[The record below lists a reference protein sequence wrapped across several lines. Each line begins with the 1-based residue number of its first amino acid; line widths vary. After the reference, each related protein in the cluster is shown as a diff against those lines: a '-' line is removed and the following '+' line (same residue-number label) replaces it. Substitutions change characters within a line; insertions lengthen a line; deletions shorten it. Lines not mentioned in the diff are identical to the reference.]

1 MPNSSLKLRTM
12 SFKNIKS
19 LKSKILLLIIW
30 LAVYTVSILVIN
42 MLFRIPEEKLTKYS
56 NRLEIIEND
65 IIQLQAIKSDFL
77 VQYQREGKSIA
88 LTGDPLDHKADTI
101 IQKVFN
107 EIHYLADAV
116 PRFHKDSILRNLH
129 ASFSGS
135 FSTYATNIYDLF
147 QFVRER
153 GNLNTGL
160 ISQWLNLSNGM
171 FVSSANENVY
181 ANNIFLQIK
190 QLEIKYLQGYE
201 TNYLEDL
208 ADTLTIIMNSIA
220 FEDYEISR
228 DNINNYIILTNKLIE
243 INKRIQISNDAGLI
257 PQVNHTFS
265 NTLNDCMQLSSA
277 YKQSIDR
284 SIFISRLAGYLLILA
299 LFFIGLFWLL
309 KISHK
314 LIIKP
319 LEKTMNYVDEVSR
332 GLLPDMLLEV
342 KTENEFETISEKLNR
357 LVNNLKEKFN
367 FIKALNESNFNVSL
381 SQIDEQDILGNEL
394 VEIRKKIIETSEEQ
408 AKNNEENMR
417 RRYINEGLAKFA
429 EILRTNNN
437 DIKVL
442 GDIFIQN
449 TVKYLNAIQGGLF
462 LLNDSDEEKPS
473 LSLVASFAYDRKKYL
488 EKTIEVGEG
497 LVGMCAVEKN
507 TINLTEIPEGYISI
521 TSGLGDTPPDN
532 LLLVP
537 VIHENIIIG
546 VIEIAS
552 LKKFQDFE
560 ITFTNEVA
568 KSLAATIIYT
578 RNTEQTNKLLA
589 KSQQQALEM
598 TEQEEEMRQNMEEL
612 KATQEESARREE
624 EYKGIVDAIEN
635 SMFIIEYDLQG
646 FISNANEKLCIFLGK
661 RLDEITGKTH
671 FQVFNGTL
679 NPDEKFWNMLRE
691 KTALTKEDTV
701 KTGKKKE
708 LLKEHFAA
716 IYNINGVHTKFMNFA
731 LKIS

>member
-1 MPNSSLKLRTM
+1 MSL
-12 SFKNIKS
+12 KNIKS

-42 MLFRIPEEKLTKYS
+42 RLLRIPEEKLTKQS
-56 NRLEIIEND
+56 NRLEIIQKD

-77 VQYQREGKSIA
+77 LQYQHEENSIA
-88 LTGDPLDHKADTI
+88 STDEPLDHKADTI

-116 PRFHKDSILRNLH
+116 PRFHKDSVLGNLH
-129 ASFSGS
+129 ASFSES
-135 FSTYATNIYDLF
+135 FSTYTTNIYDLF

-160 ISQWLNLSNGM
+160 ISQWLNLSNDM
-171 FVSSANENVY
+171 FGSSANEQEFV
-181 ANNIFLQIK
+181 NNTFLQIK
-190 QLEIKYLQGYE
+190 QLEIRYLQGYK

-208 ADTLTIIMNSIA
+208 TDTLTFMMNSVA
-220 FEDYEISR
+220 FEDNDISQE
-228 DNINNYIILTNKLIE
+228 NLYNYVTLTNKLIE
-243 INKRIQISNDAGLI
+243 TNKRIQISNDEGLI

-277 YKQSIDR
+277 FKQSTSR
-284 SIFISRLAGYLLILA
+284 LGFISGLTGYVLIFV
-299 LFFIGLFWLL
+299 LFLFGLFWLL

-314 LIIKP
+314 IIITP
-319 LEKTMNYVDEVSR
+319 LEKTMHYVDEVSR
-332 GLLPDMLLEV
+332 GLLPDKSLEV
-342 KTENEFETISEKLNR
+342 NTDNEFNTIAGKLNR
-357 LVNNLKEKFN
+357 LVNNLKDKFS
-367 FIKALNESNFNVSL
+367 FIKALNESNFDISL
-381 SQIDEQDILGNEL
+381 NQIDEQDILGNEL
-394 VEIRKKIIETSEEQ
+394 VEIRKKIVQTSEEQ
-408 AKNNEENMR
+408 AKNNEDNMR

-429 EILRTNNN
+429 EILRTSNN
-437 DIKVL
+437 IQAL
-442 GDIFIQN
+442 GDNFIQN
-449 TVKYLNAIQGGLF
+449 TVKYLNAVQGGLF
-462 LLNDSDEEKPS
+462 LLNDSDKEKPS

-488 EKTIEVGEG
+488 EKTIEIGEG

-560 ITFTNEVA
+560 ITFANEVA
-568 KSLAATIIYT
+568 KSLAATIVYT
-578 RNTEQTNKLLA
+578 RNNEQTNKLLA

-598 TEQEEEMRQNMEEL
+598 AEQEEEMRQNMEEL
-612 KATQEESARREE
+612 KATQEESTRREE
-624 EYKGIVDAIEN
+624 EYKGIVDAMEN

-661 RLDEITGKTH
+661 QLDEITGKTH
-671 FQVFNGTL
+671 LQVFNGTL

-691 KTALTKEDTV
+691 KTALTKEETV

-708 LLKEHFAA
+708 LLREHFAA
-716 IYNINGVHTKFMNFA
+716 IYNLNGVHTKFMNFA
-731 LKIS
+731 LKI

>member
-12 SFKNIKS
+12 SLKNIKS
-19 LKSKILLLIIW
+19 FKSKILLLIIW

-42 MLFRIPEEKLTKYS
+42 RLFRIPEDKLTKYS
-56 NRLEIIEND
+56 SRIETIEND
-65 IIQLQAIKSDFL
+65 IKQLQVIKSDFL
-77 VQYQREGKSIA
+77 LQYQREENSIA
-88 LTGDPLDHKADTI
+88 STGDPLEREADAI
-101 IQKVFN
+101 IQQVSN

-116 PRFHKDSILRNLH
+116 PRLHKDSILSNLY
-129 ASFSGS
+129 ASFSEN

-160 ISQWLNLSNGM
+160 ISQWLNLSNDM
-171 FVSSANENVY
+171 FASSANKYGY
-181 ANNIFLQIK
+181 ANNMFLQIK
-190 QLEIKYLQGYE
+190 QLEIKFLQEYE

-208 ADTLTIIMNSIA
+208 ADTLTLMMNSIA
-220 FEDYEISR
+220 FEDNDISQ
-228 DNINNYIILTNKLIE
+228 DNLYNYLTLTNKLIE
-243 INKRIQISNDAGLI
+243 TNKRIQISNDEGLI

-265 NTLNDCMQLSSA
+265 ITFNDCTQLSSA
-277 YKQSIDR
+277 FKQSIDR
-284 SIFISRLAGYLLILA
+284 SVFISGLTGYLLILI
-299 LFFIGLFWLL
+299 LFLTGTFWLL
-309 KISHK
+309 KKSNII
-314 LIIKP
+314 IIKP
-319 LEKTMNYVDEVSR
+319 LGKTMNYVDEVSR
-332 GLLPDMLLEV
+332 GLLPEQSLEV
-342 KTENEFETISEKLNR
+342 KAENEFDTISEKLNR
-357 LVNNLKEKFN
+357 LVNNLKDKFD

-381 SQIDEQDILGNEL
+381 SQIDEQDILGKEL
-394 VEIRKKIIETSEEQ
+394 VEIKKKIVETSEEQ

-429 EILRTNNN
+429 EILRANNN
-437 DIKVL
+437 DIQAL
-442 GDIFIQN
+442 GDNFIQN

-462 LLNDSDEEKPS
+462 LLDDSDKDKPS

-488 EKTIEVGEG
+488 EKTIEMGEG

-507 TINLTEIPEGYISI
+507 TISLTEIPEGYISI

-537 VIHENIIIG
+537 VVHENIIIG

-552 LKKFQDFE
+552 MKKFQDFE
-560 ITFTNEVA
+560 ITFANEVA
-568 KSLAATIIYT
+568 KSLAATIVYT
-578 RNTEQTNKLLA
+578 RNNEQTNKLLA
-589 KSQQQALEM
+589 KSQQQAQEM
-598 TEQEEEMRQNMEEL
+598 AEQEEEMRQNMEEL

-624 EYKGIVDAIEN
+624 EYKGIVDAIGN

-661 RLDEITGKTH
+661 RLDEITGETH
-671 FQVFNGTL
+671 FQAFNGTL

-691 KTALTKEDTV
+691 KTAVTKEETV

-708 LLKEHFAA
+708 LLREHFATV
-716 IYNINGVHTKFMNFA
+716 YNLNGVHTKFMNFV
-731 LKIS
+731 LRIS